1 MFENVPVKSNKKIL
15 VKPWNVLNQLE
26 IYFSRLDKLNTLSDS
41 THPYIYN
48 FFSFHDS
55 LLYIGKDRHGTYS
68 LRGYVPKGFHLP
80 YPDVLI
86 HRPMCDVYYMNKDLR
101 AVTVEFEKFVNE
113 LLKYYYF
120 RRDQYF
126 ELNHVLCKSFPC
138 S

>member
-1 MFENVPVKSNKKIL
+1 MFQNVPVKSNKKIL
-15 VKPWNVLNQLE
+15 VKPCNVLNQLE
-26 IYFSRLDKLNTLSDS
+26 IYFSRLDKLNTLSNF

-68 LRGYVPKGFHLP
+68 LRGYVPDGFHLP

-86 HRPMCDVYYMNKDLR
+86 RRPMCDIYYMNKDLR
-101 AVTVEFEKFVNE
+101 AVTVEFEKFVDE

-126 ELNHVLCKSFPC
+126 GVKSC
-138 S
+138 LV